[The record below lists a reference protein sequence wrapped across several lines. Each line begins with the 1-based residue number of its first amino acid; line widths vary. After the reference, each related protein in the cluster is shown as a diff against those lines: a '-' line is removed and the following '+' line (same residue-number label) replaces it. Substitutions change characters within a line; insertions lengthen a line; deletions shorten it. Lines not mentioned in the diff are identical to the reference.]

1 MDPKKVSVILAW
13 PVPQDVTALRSFL
26 GLSGFY
32 RRFIEF
38 YSLIATPMTDLL
50 QEQVP
55 YVWMPV
61 QQDSFDTL
69 KPAVSTAPVLKIVD
83 PENLLS

>member
-1 MDPKKVSVILAW
+1 MTEIEYLCHIVSVDGIRMDPKKVSVILAW

-32 RRFIEF
+32 CRFIEF

-50 QEQVP
+50 QE
-55 YVWMPV
+55 
-61 QQDSFDTL
+61 
-69 KPAVSTAPVLKIVD
+69 
-83 PENLLS
+83 